1 MGCSSLNTSDLDYPE
16 VLLDGK
22 QNKNETKGKTSKV
35 NDDNNNDKSGD
46 ESVSDDKQSNNSLG
60 HKDRKKEGKKE
71 RKKNRKKSENDKKEK
86 EHEEGEENI
95 NEDKNTNSEKRKTN
109 RHKKDNKKVNK
120 VKKEDK
126 NKNNNKDDNKD
137 IDNKDNNKNNVKNKG
152 NNKENDNVKD
162 NEKNNIIKKEESTDL
177 EDLRESIEKER
188 IELKKEK
195 ESFINKKKEF
205 EKEKEKFKKE
215 KEELEQKFNQ
225 KKIEP
230 ENETKKKAILV
241 GLNNIGATCYM
252 NATLQCLSNTKKLTE
267 YFLNEYKSNKANI
280 LSYEYYKVLKNLW
293 DENNHKNAYSPYS
306 FKEVLSKE
314 NPLFSGIQAN
324 DSKDLL
330 NFLVERFHQELNKTK
345 PKNEENKINFN
356 QVNQSDEM
364 AMFNLFMAEFKL
376 NFNSPI
382 SNLFYGLLE
391 TKSQCSNCKIIK
403 FNFQI
408 YSFLEFPLEQVNKFY
423 FQNGRRPLV
432 LTNGKNPDI
441 DLYECFEYNRKLDNM
456 SGDNQMYCNNCN
468 KTCDSSYCSLIYSGS
483 NYLIIYLNR
492 GKAAVYEC
500 KVNFPELLN
509 ILNFVSYK
517 EGITTYSLYGVICH
531 LGPSSM
537 SGHFVAY
544 CRNRIDNKW
553 YLYNDGIV
561 TLCTRFQQYN
571 EGMPYILFYRGL
583 SADD

>member
-1 MGCSSLNTSDLDYPE
+1 
-16 VLLDGK
+16 
-22 QNKNETKGKTSKV
+22 
-35 NDDNNNDKSGD
+35 
-46 ESVSDDKQSNNSLG
+46 
-60 HKDRKKEGKKE
+60 
-71 RKKNRKKSENDKKEK
+71 
-86 EHEEGEENI
+86 
-95 NEDKNTNSEKRKTN
+95 
-109 RHKKDNKKVNK
+109 VNK

-162 NEKNNIIKKEESTDL
+162 NEKNNIIKKQESTDL

-225 KKIEP
+225 QKIEP
-230 ENETKKKAILV
+230 KNETKKKAILV

-267 YFLNEYKSNKANI
+267 YFLNEYKSNKSNI

-408 YSFLEFPLEQVNKFY
+408 
-423 FQNGRRPLV
+423 
-432 LTNGKNPDI
+432 
-441 DLYECFEYNRKLDNM
+441 
-456 SGDNQMYCNNCN
+456 
-468 KTCDSSYCSLIYSGS
+468 
-483 NYLIIYLNR
+483 
-492 GKAAVYEC
+492 
-500 KVNFPELLN
+500 
-509 ILNFVSYK
+509 
-517 EGITTYSLYGVICH
+517 
-531 LGPSSM
+531 
-537 SGHFVAY
+537 
-544 CRNRIDNKW
+544 
-553 YLYNDGIV
+553 
-561 TLCTRFQQYN
+561 
-571 EGMPYILFYRGL
+571 
-583 SADD
+583 